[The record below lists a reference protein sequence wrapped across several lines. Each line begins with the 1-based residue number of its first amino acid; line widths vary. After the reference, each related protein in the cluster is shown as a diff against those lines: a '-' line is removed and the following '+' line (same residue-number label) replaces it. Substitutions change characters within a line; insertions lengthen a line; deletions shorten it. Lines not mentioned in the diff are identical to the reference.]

1 MGGVCVARCIGKP
14 EVFIRVIHHF
24 ISGQGFS
31 VELKS
36 SLIRLDWLPLQELYS
51 NACSGAREERA
62 GGWGMRRGKRE
73 EGMDIFFIQQF
84 NFCSA
89 DQYGLHL

>member
-1 MGGVCVARCIGKP
+1 MGGVCVGRCIGKP
-14 EVFIRVIHHF
+14 EVFIRAIHHF
-24 ISGQGFS
+24 ISGQGFL

-36 SLIRLDWLPLQELYS
+36 SLIRLATLTGIIFKCMFRSKGRGSWGLGD
-51 NACSGAREERA
+51 EEREK
-62 GGWGMRRGKRE
+62 GGRYGL
-73 EGMDIFFIQQF
+73 FFIQQF

>member
-1 MGGVCVARCIGKP
+1 MGGVCVGRCIGKP
-14 EVFIRVIHHF
+14 EVFIRAIHHF
-24 ISGQGFS
+24 ISGQGFL

-51 NACSGAREERA
+51 NACSGAREEGA

-73 EGMDIFFIQQF
+73 EGMDFFYTAI
-84 NFCSA
+84 
-89 DQYGLHL
+89 